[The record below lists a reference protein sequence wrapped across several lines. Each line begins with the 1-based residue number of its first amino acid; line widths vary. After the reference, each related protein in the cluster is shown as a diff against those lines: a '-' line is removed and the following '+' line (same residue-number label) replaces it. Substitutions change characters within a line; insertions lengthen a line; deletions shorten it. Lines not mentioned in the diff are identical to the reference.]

1 MHFFHVMYYINP
13 LLIVSPSCFA
23 FCGHYLSPRAAVVVS
38 LFSSVFN
45 LSISHRL
52 RWSSP
57 THPFPRGYFWAQIFL
72 LPTGGSS
79 REMTRFSV
87 RHNSL
92 SLHKSRLCSIILF
105 AIICLS
111 HGSFLELRVLGEL
124 QHGYLLI
131 MLRDLT
137 EKKVLY
143 PLHYRSVTQ
152 TLHVRDLT
160 KKGYRNPF
168 IAV

>member
-1 MHFFHVMYYINP
+1 MRA
-13 LLIVSPSCFA
+13 LLSLSCLA
-23 FCGHYLSPRAAVVVS
+23 FCSHHLSPRIAIVFSLLSSVWPDNTVS
-38 LFSSVFN
+38 HIIRLFSS
-45 LSISHRL
+45 SP
-52 RWSSP
+52 P

-79 REMTRFSV
+79 REMTRFCV